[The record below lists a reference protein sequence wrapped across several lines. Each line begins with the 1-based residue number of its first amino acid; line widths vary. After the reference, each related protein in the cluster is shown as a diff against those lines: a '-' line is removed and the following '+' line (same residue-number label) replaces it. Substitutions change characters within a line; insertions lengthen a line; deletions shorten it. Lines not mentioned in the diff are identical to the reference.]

1 MNSGIIGKIEK
12 AKRYAQ
18 DPGRITL
25 LKFTVLFH
33 GDHAD
38 HTLTYDG
45 GEWRCEC
52 SFFAAHNTCSHTMA
66 VDAQLG
72 GMIPAEFSAR

>member
-18 DPGRITL
+18 DPGRISL
-25 LKFTVLFH
+25 LQFTVLFH
-33 GDHAD
+33 GDHSD

-45 GEWRCEC
+45 GTWRCEC
-52 SFFAAHNTCSHTMA
+52 SFFATHNTCSHTMA

-72 GMIPAEFSAR
+72 GMLPAEFSAL